1 MIIQVMFIALV
12 ASHDTFT
19 VSFKNDTIVNFCS
32 FFTLLLLHWTCLP
45 AVKNGL
51 NMMKYVVSV
60 PEEFTH
66 PSTAFLLGF
75 I

>member
-1 MIIQVMFIALV
+1 
-12 ASHDTFT
+12 
-19 VSFKNDTIVNFCS
+19 
-32 FFTLLLLHWTCLP
+32 
-45 AVKNGL
+45 
-51 NMMKYVVSV
+51 MMKYVISV